1 MNFYSLL
8 KQREQIGNPVKVGV
22 IGAGKFSS
30 MFLSQARL
38 TPGMQLVGIA
48 ELDVTRAKNSLE
60 RTGWADETSN
70 FADKAG
76 DINDTARNGRVA
88 ITSDALELINA
99 DIDVI
104 LEITG
109 NPEVGTLHAVKAID
123 AQKHVVM
130 VNVEADC
137 LLGPSLSRRAQKQGV
152 VYSMAY
158 GDQPALIA
166 EQLDW
171 ARTVGFEVVC
181 AGKGTRYQP
190 EYHYS
195 TPETVWGYYGFSDE
209 RVADGDY
216 NAQMFNSF
224 LDGSKSAIEM
234 CAVANGSG
242 LLPQKV
248 GLEFPPVAID
258 DLSDVLKPKVD
269 GGILEHTGTVE
280 VIASEK
286 RDGTPVAR
294 DLRWGVYVVFKAP
307 TSYVERCFQEYG
319 MKTDASGKYSALY
332 RPYHFIGLELGISAA
347 SAVLRKEATGYAQ
360 QFLAD
365 VSSIAKKDLNP
376 GDILDGEGGYTVF
389 GKLKRAHDSVSENA
403 LPLGLTG
410 RARMIKP
417 VKKGDLLTYDHV
429 ELNTKSLA
437 YSLRNELEAELLQE
451 LKNQT

>member
-1 MNFYSLL
+1 MNFYPLL
-8 KQREQIGNPVKVGV
+8 KQRQQDGNPVKVGV

-30 MFLSQARL
+30 MFLSQVRL

-48 ELDVTRAKNSLE
+48 ELDGKKAKESLA
-60 RTGWADETSN
+60 RTGWLDEASS
-70 FADKAG
+70 FADKVD
-76 DINDTARNGRVA
+76 DINDTARTGKVA

-99 DIDVI
+99 DLDVI

-109 NPEVGTLHAVKAID
+109 NPEVGTIHAVSAID

-137 LLGPSLSRRAQKQGV
+137 LLGASLSRRAQKQGV
-152 VYSMAY
+152 IYSMAY

-181 AGKGTRYQP
+181 TGKGTRFQP
-190 EYHYS
+190 EYHFS
-195 TPETVWGYYGFSDE
+195 TPETVWGYYGFSEE
-209 RVADGDY
+209 RVAGGDY

-242 LLPQKV
+242 LIPQKG
-248 GLEFPPVAID
+248 GLKFPPVDID
-258 DLSDVLKPKVD
+258 DLADVLKPEVD
-269 GGILEHTGTVE
+269 GGILEHSGTVE
-280 VIASEK
+280 VIASEN
-286 RDGTPVAR
+286 RDGSPVAK

-307 TSYVERCFQEYG
+307 TGYVERCFQEYG

-332 RPYHFIGLELGISAA
+332 RPYHYIGLELGISAA
-347 SAVLRKEATGYAQ
+347 SAVLREEATGCAQ

-365 VSSIAKKDLNP
+365 VASIAKKDLNP
-376 GDILDGEGGYTVF
+376 GDVLDGEGGYTVF
-389 GKLKRAHDSVSENA
+389 GKLKRAEESVSENV

-410 RARMIKP
+410 RARVIKS
-417 VKKGDLLTYDHV
+417 VKKGELLTYDHV

-437 YSLRNELEAELLQE
+437 YSLRKELETELLQQR
-451 LKNQT
+451 KNQS